1 MTPRGTARSGAAG
14 FGFRPAESE
23 HHFVVTVPAGN
34 REDVT
39 FAEHL
44 RLAPEGSGAANG
56 AGDAAAAGGGAAN
69 GGGGEAGAWFPAFD
83 PAGARLRAVLS
94 RAKWNAIADE
104 ARVEFN
110 RRLRKEGL
118 PAGRWRTGRNPLARL
133 LGKELTLLAWAVE
146 DADPALIPAAVRNWL
161 GLAPEERWWLFTMTA
176 AATGHALHG
185 RNRGWRKAVR
195 FALTENP
202 VDAAA
207 VPRAAASDAFA
218 LSAPEER
225 RPRTPRRGGAA
236 RRGGAGGGA
245 GKGGGGERSGSP
257 GSMRA
262 AASSPLAD
270 SGSAGSSPSSRESM
284 RAAASS
290 PVAGQGGGGE
300 QPGGGRVAAGKSGG

>member
-1 MTPRGTARSGAAG
+1 MTVRRTARSGAAG
-14 FGFRPAESE
+14 FGFRPEESE

-44 RLAPEGSGAANG
+44 RLDPEGSGAANG
-56 AGDAAAAGGGAAN
+56 GGGGAAAGSGMAN
-69 GGGGEAGAWFPAFD
+69 GGGTAGAWFPGAD
-83 PAGARLRAVLS
+83 PAGVRLRAVLS
-94 RAKWNAIADE
+94 RARWNAIADE

-110 RRLRKEGL
+110 RRLRKEGR
-118 PAGRWRTGRNPLARL
+118 PAGRWRTGGNPLARL

-146 DADPALIPAAVRNWL
+146 DADPALIPAAIRNWL

-202 VDAAA
+202 VEAAA
-207 VPRAAASDAFA
+207 APRPAASDVFS
-218 LSAPEER
+218 LSAPEES
-225 RPRTPRRGGAA
+225 RPRPPRRKGGA
-236 RRGGAGGGA
+236 RRGGAGA

-257 GSMRA
+257 VSMHA
-262 AASSPLAD
+262 AASSPLA
-270 SGSAGSSPSSRESM
+270 A
-284 RAAASS
+284 
-290 PVAGQGGGGE
+290 QGGGGE
-300 QPGGGRVAAGKSGG
+300 PPGRGGAGKGGD

>member
-1 MTPRGTARSGAAG
+1 MTVRRTARAGAAG
-14 FGFRPAESE
+14 FGFRPEESE

-44 RLAPEGSGAANG
+44 RLDPDGSGAANG
-56 AGDAAAAGGGAAN
+56 AGGGAAAGSGMAN
-69 GGGGEAGAWFPAFD
+69 GGGGTAGAWFPGAD
-83 PAGARLRAVLS
+83 PAGVRLRAVLS
-94 RAKWNAIADE
+94 RARWNAIADE

-110 RRLRKEGL
+110 RRLRKEGR
-118 PAGRWRTGRNPLARL
+118 PAGRWRTGGNPLARL

-146 DADPALIPAAVRNWL
+146 DADPALIPAAIRNWL

-202 VDAAA
+202 VEAAA
-207 VPRAAASDAFA
+207 VPRPAASDVFH
-218 LSAPEER
+218 LSAPEES
-225 RPRTPRRGGAA
+225 RPRPPRRKGGA
-236 RRGGAGGGA
+236 RRGGAGA

-257 GSMRA
+257 VSMRA
-262 AASSPLAD
+262 AASSSLAAQGFEGEQ
-270 SGSAGSSPSSRESM
+270 SGRGGAGK
-284 RAAASS
+284 
-290 PVAGQGGGGE
+290 GGG
-300 QPGGGRVAAGKSGG
+300 